1 VSGTVPLREA
11 ALAAIAARLTATL
24 SDIAVERA
32 RRAPVDTDA
41 ETLPRLVL
49 RGDDLDADDSQ
60 EPGRT
65 HYQIGFV
72 VAGYAASS
80 TDLAAEQALS
90 VLHARVVAALAGWTP
105 AEPGLGDVAERRT
118 DFALYAAE
126 DSARPAGEFQ
136 ARFAMLAVAP
146 SGGAFST

>member
-1 VSGTVPLREA
+1 MSGTIPLREA
-11 ALAAIAARLTATL
+11 ALAAIADQLATQL
-24 SDIAVERA
+24 PDIAVERA

-41 ETLPRLVL
+41 EALPRLVL
-49 RGDDLDADDSQ
+49 RGDDLDADDAQ

-65 HYQIGFV
+65 HYQVGV
-72 VAGYAASS
+72 VIAGYAAGS

-90 VLHARVVAALAGWTP
+90 LLHARTVAALSGWTP

-118 DFALYAAE
+118 EFALYAAE

-136 ARFAMLAVAP
+136 ARFVLVAVAP
-146 SGGAFST
+146 SGGPFSS